1 MTCLGFDWLLK
12 RGHERRTT
20 GDYVKEK
27 RKMRSTSLHFFSAPR
42 ITAIF
47 NRKQGLSAESEK
59 LDSMMA
65 KDTHAVPAL
74 DKICR
79 SINPSDAEY
88 QLRNKPLPGLPTV
101 TPTTSTED
109 FCHFSQKL
117 TSDTDKVH
125 ISPASL

>member
-1 MTCLGFDWLLK
+1 MTCLRFDWLLK

-47 NRKQGLSAESEK
+47 NRKQGSSAESEK
-59 LDSMMA
+59 AVSMMA

-74 DKICR
+74 DQICR
-79 SINPSDAEY
+79 PINPSDAPY
-88 QLRNKPLPGLPTV
+88 QLRNKPKLGLANV
-101 TPTTSTED
+101 IPTTSTEE

-117 TSDTDKVH
+117 TTGT
-125 ISPASL
+125 